1 MSKSLVIVE
10 SPAKAKT
17 ISKYLGSEYI
27 VQSSVG
33 HIRDLPKKGTGTSKR
48 SSIPKNISPEEKA
61 RLKAVNDRN
70 RLIRRMGID
79 PDNGWKADWQIIPEK
94 EKVLKSLKKA
104 AKNVDNIYLA
114 TDLDREGEAIAW
126 HLKEALGSDK
136 YNYSRVRFNQIT
148 KDAILESFSDPK
160 EIDLNLVKA
169 YRARRFLDKV
179 IGFELS
185 PLLWKKIAR
194 GLSAGRVQSVAL
206 RLLDEKERSIQEF
219 IPEEFWEIY
228 LYGSTDKN
236 EKIKFNLLTK
246 KNDPLLNQNEVE
258 EIKRQIEST
267 ELVINEIVK
276 KPVKIKP
283 KAPFIT
289 STLQQSASTRLGF
302 NVKRTMRVAQKLYE
316 GGLITYMRTDAPSLS
331 KESINEARNFVNDNL
346 GENYLTNS
354 PRIYSGSENAQEAHE
369 AIRPTNSFLTPKDV
383 MNLSEEESR
392 LYSLIWERFIA
403 SQLPDAEYLST
414 SAKVY
419 VGEKIFVAKGRELVF
434 DGFTRV
440 LKTSSKEEDIL
451 PSLQEDQLISM
462 DSVELEQKF
471 TKPPARYSEAALVRE
486 LEKKGI
492 GRPSTYA
499 NIISTIQDR
508 GYVQIE
514 NKRFFV
520 KKIGHIVAE
529 RLIESFHDIM
539 DYDFTAN
546 LENSLDE
553 VANGEAD
560 WRNVLDNFYKS
571 FQNDLISAS
580 DEDSGM
586 RPGNIPTT
594 TDIICPLCEKT
605 NMVIRNSSNGVFLGC
620 SGYQNEGNDKCKET
634 LNLISGDEAVSVDD
648 SEEAENLLIKKRCP
662 KCDTSMDNYLIDEFR
677 KLHVCG
683 KNPDCNGY
691 LVEDGKFKIKG
702 YDGPTLECHKCGSEM
717 QLKTGRFGKYF
728 GCLNDN
734 CGATRALQRNGE
746 PKPITMEPIEMP
758 DLKCIKCEDHYLLRD
773 SMKGLF
779 LAASQ
784 YPKNRETRAPK
795 VSEIN
800 KLHNEIVEAC
810 RFLPNK
816 EKHMYLL
823 EAPEKDVDGNP
834 YIIRYNRTDDVHY
847 LASEKDGKKTKWTAT
862 YSDGEWIQNLKS

>member
-1 MSKSLVIVE
+1 MTKSLVIVE

-17 ISKYLGSEYI
+17 ISKYLGSEFI
-27 VQSSVG
+27 VESSVG
-33 HIRDLPKKGTGTSKR
+33 HIRDLPKKAVGTGTRFSL
-48 SSIPKNISPEEKA
+48 PKDISAEEKIK
-61 RLKAVNDRN
+61 LKEINDRK
-70 RLIRRMGID
+70 RLVRRMGVD
-79 PDNGWKADWQIIPEK
+79 PDNGWVADWQIIPEK
-94 EKVLKSLKKA
+94 EKVLKTLKKA
-104 AKNVDNIYLA
+104 AQNVNNIYLA

-126 HLKEALGSDK
+126 HLKEALGPK
-136 YNYSRVRFNQIT
+136 KFNYSRVRFNQIT

-206 RLLDEKERSIQEF
+206 RLLDERERSIQEF
-219 IPEEFWEIY
+219 VPKEFWEISFIGKTIKDE
-228 LYGSTDKN
+228 LL
-236 EKIKFNLLTK
+236 KFNLLTK
-246 KNDPLLNQNEVE
+246 KSEPLLTKEQVE
-258 EIKRQIEST
+258 DIKVQLEKS
-267 ELVINEIVK
+267 ELFINEIIK
-276 KPVKIKP
+276 KPVKVKP

-316 GGLITYMRTDAPSLS
+316 AGLITYMRTDAPSLS
-331 KESINEARNFVNDNL
+331 KESINDARSFINENI
-346 GENYLTNS
+346 GEKYLTNA
-354 PRIYSGSENAQEAHE
+354 PRIYSSTENAQEAHE
-369 AIRPTNSFLTPKDV
+369 AVRPTNTYLKPQDL
-383 MNLSEEESR
+383 MQLSDEELK
-392 LYSLIWERFIA
+392 LYKLIWQRFVA

-414 SAKVY
+414 SAKILVN
-419 VGEKIFVAKGRELVF
+419 EKIFAAKGRELVF
-434 DGFTRV
+434 DGFTKV
-440 LKTSSKEEDIL
+440 LKSSSKEEDIL
-451 PSLQEDQLISM
+451 PSLQKA
-462 DSVELEQKF
+462 DSINKKSIDLEQKF
-471 TKPPARYSEAALVRE
+471 TKPPSRFSEAALVRE

-508 GYVQIE
+508 GYVEIQ

-529 RLIESFHDIM
+529 RLIESFDDIM

-546 LENSLDE
+546 LENNLDK
-553 VANGEAD
+553 VANGDLD
-560 WRNVLDNFYKS
+560 WRNVLDEFYSS
-571 FQNDLISAS
+571 FKDDLLSAS
-580 DEDSGM
+580 DDTNGM
-586 RPGNIPTT
+586 RGNAPVPTSV
-594 TDIICPLCEKT
+594 ICTCGKT

-620 SGYQNEGNDKCKET
+620 SGYQNTGDEKCKET
-634 LNLISGDEAVSVDD
+634 LNLVLGDEAVSVDD
-648 SEEAENLLIKKRCP
+648 KEEAENLLIKKRCP
-662 KCDTSMDNYLIDEFR
+662 KCSTSMDNYLIDENR

-683 KNPDCNGY
+683 KSPDCDGY
-691 LVEDGKFKIKG
+691 LIEEGHFKIKG
-702 YDGPTLECHKCGSEM
+702 YDGPVLECHKCGSEM

-746 PKPITMEPIEMP
+746 PKPITMEPIELKG
-758 DLKCIKCEDHYLLRD
+758 LKCLKCEDHYLLRD

-795 VSEIN
+795 VSEIKN
-800 KLHNEIVEAC
+800 LQNEFAEAC
-810 RFLPNK
+810 RFLPDK
-816 EKHMYLL
+816 DKYIYLL
-823 EAPEKDVDGNP
+823 IAPEIDKDGNP
-834 YIIRYNRTDDVHY
+834 YVIRYNRTEDTHY

-862 YSDGEWIQNLKS
+862 YNDGIWSESLKS